1 MTLTEC
7 LAEMGLTPDEF
18 ASAISVPTATI
29 VALIHGD
36 DVPSPKIMLVRQ
48 TLAAEG
54 LYWNGK

>member
-1 MTLTEC
+1 MTFEQC
-7 LAEMGLTPDEF
+7 IAEMGMTVDEF

-29 VALIHGD
+29 ASLINGGN
-36 DVPSPKIMLVRQ
+36 VPSPTIMLVRQ